1 MADHDPNPPRLTDD
15 ERFRLKLKAT
25 ALADALQCGAQQLPA
40 PTWRDWAARQLSRAL
55 EKELRRDPPKR

>member
-1 MADHDPNPPRLTDD
+1 MAAESDPPPLGPD

-25 ALADALQCGAQQLPA
+25 GLADALQRGAQQMPA

-55 EKELRRDPPKR
+55 EKELRRDPPRRG